1 MRLLTSYER
10 RSLLRFLGLYLGS
23 VFLLLSI
30 IGWLFFEHN
39 ASMLKSAMKFEMLS
53 EAHRIESRITQAL
66 IQMPNIDQKRLKKL
80 LKTIQS
86 DRFRVGFYDA
96 NHRPIVTQI
105 MGIPDFEKPFYA
117 GRESCFSTIK
127 CPLHQIGI
135 AYIAL
140 QDSELKGMLSSLR
153 LKIVG
158 YIALSF
164 LFMSIVGYFLARLF
178 MRPIRE
184 KIEAL
189 DRFIEE
195 TTHELNT
202 PISAILMTIRRLK
215 GIEEKKLRRLQA
227 SAQRLSTM
235 YESLSYGL
243 GTQLEERRVQ
253 ELDLA
258 KICFERCDAM
268 EPVAQSKRV
277 YLRVDLSPCR
287 IRIDPEDLRRLVDNI
302 LSNAIKYSDPDSE
315 VLVRLEGCRLSIID
329 HGIGMS
335 PQERKEIFKRY
346 ARINKE
352 RGGFGIGLSIVAQ
365 ICQKYSI
372 DLELESTKGKGS
384 IFRLDFKKICI

>member
-39 ASMLKSAMKFEMLS
+39 SSMLKSAMKFEMLS

-66 IQMPNIDQKRLKKL
+66 IQMPNIDQKRLKEL

-96 NHRPIVTQI
+96 KHRPIFTQI

-235 YESLSYGL
+235 YESLLYGL

-253 ELDLA
+253 ELDLCGPA
-258 KICFERCDAM
+258 A
-268 EPVAQSKRV
+268 
-277 YLRVDLSPCR
+277 
-287 IRIDPEDLRRLVDNI
+287 
-302 LSNAIKYSDPDSE
+302 
-315 VLVRLEGCRLSIID
+315 
-329 HGIGMS
+329 
-335 PQERKEIFKRY
+335 
-346 ARINKE
+346 
-352 RGGFGIGLSIVAQ
+352 GGRADRSGP
-365 ICQKYSI
+365 
-372 DLELESTKGKGS
+372 
-384 IFRLDFKKICI
+384 RLDRAQLCA